1 MPSTHRAVA
10 LALATA
16 LAIGAVAGP
25 AVAQPEQ
32 NENDEPSLV
41 VEVQA
46 DGDAVVTLTAT
57 YDLTSE
63 AERDAFASLR
73 NDESARENATRRY
86 AARLDSVARNASD
99 RVDREMRVPV
109 DEADVSLEERG
120 DVGVVR
126 YSATWENL
134 AAVEGDRLVVTEP
147 FASNYGTDRPFVL
160 VAPDGYELAGATPSV
175 DADGE
180 ASATWDAGTSLDGF
194 EATMERSDGDAG
206 AGGPA
211 DSLPG
216 FGVGAAV
223 ASVAGAAAFA
233 LRRRRSA

>member
-1 MPSTHRAVA
+1 MSSTHRAVA
-10 LALATA
+10 LALAAA

-25 AVAQPEQ
+25 AAAQPEQ

-46 DGDAVVTLTAT
+46 DGDAVVTLTST

-63 AERDAFASLR
+63 DERDAFASLR
-73 NDESARENATRRY
+73 NDESAQENATRRY
-86 AARLDSVARNASD
+86 AERLGSVAENANGE
-99 RVDREMRVPV
+99 VDREMRVPV
-109 DEADVSLEERG
+109 DEASVSLEERG

-126 YSATWENL
+126 FSATWENL

-147 FASNYGTDRPFVL
+147 FASNYDTDRPFVL
-160 VAPDGYELAGATPSV
+160 VAPDGYELTGASPSA
-175 DADGE
+175 DADSD
-180 ASATWDAGTSLDGF
+180 ASASWAAGTSLNGF
-194 EATMERSDGDAG
+194 EATMEPGNDGF
-206 AGGPA
+206 A

-223 ASVAGAAAFA
+223 VSVAGAAALA
-233 LRRRRSA
+233 LRRRQSA

>member
-10 LALATA
+10 LALAAA
-16 LAIGAVAGP
+16 LAIGAIAGP
-25 AVAQPEQ
+25 AVAQPKQ
-32 NENDEPSLV
+32 NDEPSLV
-41 VEVQA
+41 VEVQEG
-46 DGDAVVTLTAT
+46 GDAVVTLTAT

-73 NDESARENATRRY
+73 NDQSARENATRRY
-86 AARLDSVARNASD
+86 AAGLDSVARNASD
-99 RVDREMRVPV
+99 RVDREMRVP
-109 DEADVSLEERG
+109 ADAASVSLEERG

-147 FASNYGTDRPFVL
+147 FASNYDTDRPFVL
-160 VAPDGYELAGATPSV
+160 VAPEGYELAGATPSV

-194 EATMERSDGDAG
+194 EATMEPSDG
-206 AGGPA
+206 GPT

-233 LRRRRSA
+233 LRRRRPA

>member
-1 MPSTHRAVA
+1 MSSTHRAVA
-10 LALATA
+10 LALAAA

-25 AVAQPEQ
+25 GVAKPTQ

-41 VEVQA
+41 VEVQE

-63 AERDAFASLR
+63 AERDAFASLQ

-86 AARLDSVARNASD
+86 AARLDSVAQNASE
-99 RVDREMRVPV
+99 RVEREMRVPA
-109 DEADVSLEERG
+109 DEASVSLEERG

-126 YSATWENL
+126 YSAAWKNL
-134 AAVEGDRLVVTEP
+134 AAVEDDRLVVTEP

-160 VAPDGYELAGATPSV
+160 VAPDGYELTGATPSV
-175 DADGE
+175 DAEGE
-180 ASATWDAGTSLDGF
+180 TTATWDAGTSLDGF
-194 EATMERSDGDAG
+194 EATMKPGDAG
-206 AGGPA
+206 GA

-223 ASVAGAAAFA
+223 ASVAGAAALA
-233 LRRRRSA
+233 LRRRRSP

>member
-175 DADGE
+175 D
-180 ASATWDAGTSLDGF
+180 
-194 EATMERSDGDAG
+194 
-206 AGGPA
+206 
-211 DSLPG
+211 
-216 FGVGAAV
+216 
-223 ASVAGAAAFA
+223 
-233 LRRRRSA
+233 

>member
-1 MPSTHRAVA
+1 MSSTHRAVA
-10 LALATA
+10 LALAAA

-25 AVAQPEQ
+25 AVAQPNQ

-41 VEVQA
+41 VEVEA

-63 AERDAFASLR
+63 AERDAFASLK

-86 AARLDSVARNASD
+86 AARLDSVAQNASD
-99 RVDREMRVPV
+99 RVDRQMRVPA
-109 DEADVSLEERG
+109 DETNVSLERRG

-126 YSATWENL
+126 YSATWKNL

-175 DADGE
+175 AADGE
-180 ASATWDAGTSLDGF
+180 TTATWEAGTSLDGF
-194 EATMERSDGDAG
+194 EATMEPSDGG
-206 AGGPA
+206 SA

-223 ASVAGAAAFA
+223 ASVAGAAALA
-233 LRRRRSA
+233 IRRRRSA